1 MSLSGELLPGT
12 EIAGRYVIT
21 SPLGSGGIG
30 SVYRALHR
38 GLRVEVALK
47 TLHLQYSLNQE
58 FRVRFEREARVM
70 ARLKHPGAVDVQ
82 DFGEHEGMLFLV
94 MELLRGR
101 NLREVL
107 HKSSSSYERTHTRAE
122 QLAAVLA
129 EAHRIGL
136 VHRDLKPE
144 NVIVEHPGE
153 DRERLVVVDFG
164 LAFLEG
170 GGAELGRMTETG
182 IVVGTPLYVSP
193 EQAEGASVGGAA
205 DIYSLGCMLYE
216 MVAGQPPFLGRSTLQ
231 ILNGHL
237 FVPPKPL
244 GTLVGEEEVPT
255 GFSQLVMSML
265 AKSPRERPS
274 AAEVVERLRYV
285 SPRSTLRPRGRGDLA
300 LQDRGERAVTMDG
313 AGRRPPTPAPLAPT
327 QPASAS
333 SRALAAE
340 EAPSLLGASVGVVG
354 LTGFP
359 VTNEVIQ
366 QFAANGLAVA
376 LRPDGAPAEGDV
388 IWVSLEASPEAA
400 RAAIQQ
406 GIPVVAATS
415 PGDMERFSQL
425 LRAGV
430 AEVLTLPLDT
440 ADLVRKTL
448 RALKKARRRDP

>member
-30 SVYRALHR
+30 SVYRALHK

-107 HKSSSSYERTHTRAE
+107 HKASGTYEQTHRRAE

-144 NVIVEHPGE
+144 NVLVEYPGE

-193 EQAEGASVGGAA
+193 EQAEGAGVGGAA
-205 DIYSLGCMLYE
+205 DVYSLGCMLYE
-216 MVAGQPPFLGRSTLQ
+216 LVAGQPPFLGRSTLQ

-274 AAEVVERLRYV
+274 AEEVVERLRYV

-300 LQDRGERAVTMDG
+300 LQDRGERAVTLDG
-313 AGRRPPTPAPLAPT
+313 GVRRPSAPLAAT
-327 QPASAS
+327 LPASS
-333 SRALAAE
+333 SRAPSSE

-359 VTNEVIQ
+359 VTSEVIQ

-376 LRPDGAPAEGDV
+376 LRPDGAPEAGDA
-388 IWVSLEASPEAA
+388 IWVSLEVSPEAA
-400 RAAIQQ
+400 RAAVAQ
-406 GIPVVAATS
+406 GFTVVAATS

-440 ADLVRKTL
+440 ADLVRNTL